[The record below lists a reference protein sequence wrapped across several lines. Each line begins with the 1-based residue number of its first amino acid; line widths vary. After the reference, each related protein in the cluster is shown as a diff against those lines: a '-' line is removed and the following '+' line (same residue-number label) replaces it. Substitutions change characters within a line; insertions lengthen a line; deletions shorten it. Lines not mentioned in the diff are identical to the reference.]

1 MGNKSPSSVPLI
13 PAEWLARLSKRAYEF
28 CRLRGKKEERNTKR
42 HSLPHLLSLVP
53 PTLHLRDPHR
63 NYPLWLWRVT
73 SGAKDGVTV
82 RTKECAKI
90 RTGRV
95 RVAAGPYAR
104 VIALART
111 HARTHACTSPDES
124 VLTHARVHTYAQAH
138 VYTHVYTYT
147 YIYATMHMHTA
158 HLEYTNAKRGYYIFR
173 VVLILFPMVERP

>member
-1 MGNKSPSSVPLI
+1 MGNKSPSSAPLI

-28 CRLRGKKEERNTKR
+28 CRLRGRKEERNTKR

-111 HARTHACTSPDES
+111 HARTHAHPQTKVCSRTRACIRMHRRMCIHTCTRT
-124 VLTHARVHTYAQAH
+124 L
-138 VYTHVYTYT
+138 TYT
-147 YIYATMHMHTA
+147 QQCTCTQR
-158 HLEYTNAKRGYYIFR
+158 T
-173 VVLILFPMVERP
+173 